1 MEKAVIAVAIL
12 IPWLA
17 LMLRGRIFQGIIC
30 LVLQLT
36 LIGWIPAAI
45 WAVMVINNDN
55 QERRHRELIKALGQK

>member
-1 MEKAVIAVAIL
+1 MIAVAIL

-55 QERRHRELIKALGQK
+55 QERRHRELIKALGQR

>member
-30 LVLQLT
+30 LFLQLT

-45 WAVMVINNDN
+45 WAVMVINSDD

>member
-1 MEKAVIAVAIL
+1 VIAVAIL

-30 LVLQLT
+30 LFLQLT

>member
-1 MEKAVIAVAIL
+1 MIAVAIL

-30 LVLQLT
+30 LFLQLT

-55 QERRHRELIKALGQK
+55 QERRHRELIKALGQR

>member
-1 MEKAVIAVAIL
+1 VIAVAIL

>member
-1 MEKAVIAVAIL
+1 MIAVAIL

-36 LIGWIPAAI
+36 LFGWIPAAI

>member
-1 MEKAVIAVAIL
+1 MIAVAIL

-30 LVLQLT
+30 LFLQLT

-45 WAVMVINNDN
+45 WAVMVINSDD

>member
-1 MEKAVIAVAIL
+1 MIAVAIL

-30 LVLQLT
+30 LFLQLT

-45 WAVMVINNDN
+45 WVVMVINNDN

>member
-1 MEKAVIAVAIL
+1 MIAVAIL

-30 LVLQLT
+30 LFLQLT

>member
-30 LVLQLT
+30 LFLQLT